1 MRPLKL
7 PPLADREPTPTP
19 DADML
24 AVDIPWIAKRT
35 PVSVRHLRRLDSSRD
50 IPGRFVAGRRVL
62 FQADVIRR
70 WIAAGMPDR
79 QTFEL
84 LAKRSK

>member
-7 PPLADREPTPTP
+7 PHLADPQPTPT
-19 DADML
+19 AEAEML
-24 AVDIPWIAKRT
+24 AVDIPWIADKT
-35 PVSVRHLRRLDSSRD
+35 TLSVRHLRRLDSSRD

-62 FQADVIRR
+62 YQADVIRR
-70 WIAAGMPDR
+70 WIALGMPDR

-84 LAKRSK
+84 LAKRTK